1 MLFNIEHDLGREIV
15 GYLVPDGFTGRATIR
30 VMRGGSELCS
40 KQTDSLRQALVQA
53 GRHETGLCGFTID
66 DSDISGLAEI
76 PDLEI
81 RDSES
86 DVIIYR
92 RFNPDAIVREKMF
105 RLETH
110 LLPASRIDRALQP
123 RFQFYFPSIDRFGL
137 ETTHQMFLMN
147 NTDSVYASGRVS
159 YRSVEY
165 YLDQGY
171 TSAAMVQEP
180 FDELA
185 ERILLLRLIGE
196 NRAGILGLRD
206 SVTFEAVKRFA
217 SGLPLESDK
226 ALSRAFRDMDPE
238 VGNMLTD
245 PLVRQ
250 LTTRLPDEV
259 LKPSSISQALSTL
272 SGFRV
277 VGLRHR
283 AELFCDALVDALS
296 LHTGEVPAVDPI
308 PAARELGARLRA
320 MPAVERLLEHDI
332 AVFHFLSEAFEK
344 SLSEAR

>member
-1 MLFNIEHDLGREIV
+1 MLFNVEHDRGREIT
-15 GYLVPDGFTGRATIR
+15 GYLVPDGFTGRSIIR
-30 VMRGGSELCS
+30 VTRGDHELLV
-40 KQTDSLRQALVQA
+40 KQTDSPREALVHA
-53 GRHETGLCGFTID
+53 GRHETGLCGYTID
-66 DSDISGLAEI
+66 DREI
-76 PDLEI
+76 PGLEEMTDLEI
-81 RDSES
+81 RDAES
-86 DVIIYR
+86 DIIIFR
-92 RFNPDAIVREKMF
+92 RFNPEAIVRQKLF

-147 NTDSVYASGRVS
+147 NTDSVYISGRVS

-171 TSAAMVQEP
+171 TSVAMVQEP
-180 FDELA
+180 FEELA

-206 SVTFEAVKRFA
+206 SVTFEAVKSFA
-217 SGLPLESDK
+217 SNLPLESDK
-226 ALSRAFRDMDPE
+226 ALAHAFRDIDPD
-238 VGNMLTD
+238 VANVLTD

-250 LTTRLPDEV
+250 LTTRLPDEM

-272 SGFRV
+272 STFRV

-283 AELFCDALVDALS
+283 ADLFSEALVDALS
-296 LHTGEVPAVDPI
+296 LHTGEVPPVEPV
-308 PAARELGARLRA
+308 PAAQELAARLRT
-320 MPAVERLLEHDI
+320 MPNAERLLEHDI
-332 AVFHFLSEAFEK
+332 AVYHFVSEAFEK
-344 SLSEAR
+344 SLIER

>member
-1 MLFNIEHDLGREIV
+1 MLFNIEHDLGREII
-15 GYLVPDGFTGRATIR
+15 GYVVPDGFTGRATIR
-30 VMRGGSELCS
+30 VLRGQDELLT
-40 KQTDSLRQALVQA
+40 KETDSPREALVAA

-66 DSDISGLAEI
+66 ESEIPGLAEML
-76 PDLEI
+76 DLEI
-81 RDSES
+81 RDVGS

-92 RFNPDAIVREKMF
+92 RFNPDAIVREKIF

-147 NTDSVYASGRVS
+147 NADSVYASGRVS

-171 TSAAMVQEP
+171 TSVAMVQEP

-206 SVTFEAVKRFA
+206 SVSFEAVKRFA
-217 SGLPLESDK
+217 SGLPLDSDK
-226 ALSRAFRDMDPE
+226 SLTRAFRDIDPD
-238 VGNMLTD
+238 VANMLSD

-250 LTTRLPDEV
+250 LTTRLPDEI

-272 SGFRV
+272 SAFRV
-277 VGLRHR
+277 VGIRER
-283 AELFCDALVDALS
+283 AELFAEGLIHALS

-320 MPAVERLLEHDI
+320 LPIVERLVEHDI
-332 AVFHFLSEAFEK
+332 AVFHFVSEAFEK
-344 SLSEAR
+344 SLIES

>member
-1 MLFNIEHDLGREIV
+1 MLFNIEHDLGREII

-30 VMRGGSELCS
+30 VTRRGDELLT
-40 KQTDSLRQALVQA
+40 KQTDSLRESLVHA

-66 DSDISGLAEI
+66 DGEIPGLAEI
-76 PDLEI
+76 TDLEI
-81 RDSES
+81 RDAES

-92 RFNPDAIVREKMF
+92 RYNPEAIVRQKIF

-110 LLPASRIDRALQP
+110 LLPLSRIDRAVQP

-171 TSAAMVQEP
+171 TSVAMVQEP
-180 FDELA
+180 FEELA
-185 ERILLLRLIGE
+185 ERVLLLRLIGE

-206 SVTFEAVKRFA
+206 SVTFETVKSFA
-217 SGLPLESDK
+217 SGLPLDSDR

-238 VGNMLTD
+238 VANMLTD
-245 PLVRQ
+245 PVTRQ

-259 LKPSSISQALSTL
+259 LKPSSIGQALSVL
-272 SGFRV
+272 SGFRI
-277 VGLRHR
+277 VGVRHR
-283 AELFCDALVDALS
+283 AELFADALVDALS
-296 LHTGEVPAVDPI
+296 LHTGEVPVVEPI
-308 PAARELGARLRA
+308 PAARELGARLRE
-320 MPAVERLLEHDI
+320 MPSVERLLEHDI

-344 SLSEAR
+344 SLIES

>member
-1 MLFNIEHDLGREIV
+1 MLFNIEQDFGSEIV
-15 GYLVPDGFTGRATIR
+15 GYLVPDGFTGRSTIR
-30 VMRGGSELCS
+30 VTSGGEQLLI
-40 KQTDSLRQALVQA
+40 KETDGLREALVKA
-53 GRHETGLCGFTID
+53 GRHETGLCGFAITEA
-66 DSDISGLAEI
+66 DIPGLSEMADI
-76 PDLEI
+76 EI
-81 RDSES
+81 RDSDS
-86 DVIIYR
+86 DIIIYR
-92 RFNPDAIVREKMF
+92 RYNPESIVRQKIF

-171 TSAAMVQEP
+171 SSFAVVQEP

-206 SVTFEAVKRFA
+206 TVLFETVKTFAA
-217 SGLPLESDK
+217 ALPLESDK
-226 ALSRAFRDMDPE
+226 GLVRAFREIDPE
-238 VGNMLTD
+238 SANMLSD

-259 LKPSSISQALSTL
+259 LKPSSISQALTVL
-272 SGFRV
+272 SGFKI
-277 VGLRHR
+277 VGVRHR
-283 AELFCDALVDALS
+283 AELFTESLVDAFS
-296 LHTGEVPAVDPI
+296 LHANEVPVFEPI
-308 PAARELGARLRA
+308 PAARELGQRLRSI
-320 MPAVERLLEHDI
+320 PAVERLLEHDM

-344 SLSEAR
+344 SLIGS

>member
-1 MLFNIEHDLGREIV
+1 MLFNVEHDLGHEII

-30 VMRGGSELCS
+30 VTRGGSELLV
-40 KQTDSLRQALVQA
+40 KQTDSVREALVHA
-53 GRHETGLCGFTID
+53 GRHETGLCGFTV
-66 DSDISGLAEI
+66 SELEVPGLAEI
-76 PDLEI
+76 TDLEI

-92 RFNPDAIVREKMF
+92 RFNPDAIVRQKIF
-105 RLETH
+105 RLETQ

-123 RFQFYFPSIDRFGL
+123 RFHFYFPSIDRFGL

-165 YLDQGY
+165 YLEQGY
-171 TSAAMVQEP
+171 ASVTMVQEP
-180 FDELA
+180 FEELA

-196 NRAGILGLRD
+196 NRGGILGLRD
-206 SVTFEAVKRFA
+206 TVSFEAVKSFA

-238 VGNMLTD
+238 VANMLTD

-250 LTTRLPDEV
+250 LTTRLPDEI
-259 LKPSSISQALSTL
+259 LKPSSVSQALSTL

-277 VGLRHR
+277 VGVRHR
-283 AELFCDALVDALS
+283 ADLFSEALVDALS
-296 LHTGEVPAVDPI
+296 LHTGEVPPVDPI
-308 PAARELGARLRA
+308 PSAQELAIRLRT
-320 MPAVERLLEHDI
+320 MPNAERLLEHDI

-344 SLSEAR
+344 SLSES

>member
-1 MLFNIEHDLGREIV
+1 MLFNVEHDLGHEIM
-15 GYLVPDGFTGRATIR
+15 GYLVPDGFTGRSTIR
-30 VMRGGSELCS
+30 VTRGGSELLI
-40 KQTDSLRQALVQA
+40 KQTSAPREALVHA

-66 DSDISGLAEI
+66 EVEI
-76 PDLEI
+76 PGLPGFTDLEI
-81 RDSES
+81 RDAES

-92 RFNPDAIVREKMF
+92 RFNPEAIVRQKIF

-147 NTDSVYASGRVS
+147 NTDSVYTSGRVS

-171 TSAAMVQEP
+171 ASVAMVQEP
-180 FDELA
+180 FEELA
-185 ERILLLRLIGE
+185 ERLLLLRLIGE

-206 SVTFEAVKRFA
+206 SVAFEAVKSFA
-217 SGLPLESDK
+217 SGLPLDSDK
-226 ALSRAFRDMDPE
+226 ALGRAFRDMDPE

-277 VGLRHR
+277 VGLPSPGR
-283 AELFCDALVDALS
+283 
-296 LHTGEVPAVDPI
+296 PI
-308 PAARELGARLRA
+308 Q
-320 MPAVERLLEHDI
+320 
-332 AVFHFLSEAFEK
+332 
-344 SLSEAR
+344 

>member
-1 MLFNIEHDLGREIV
+1 MLFNIEHDLGTEII
-15 GYLVPDGFTGRATIR
+15 GYVVPDGFSGRSTIR
-30 VMRGGSELCS
+30 VMCGAEELL
-40 KQTDSLRQALVQA
+40 KKVTDSPRDALVAA
-53 GRHETGLCGFTID
+53 GRHETGLCGFTITEGE
-66 DSDISGLAEI
+66 IPGLADLTE
-76 PDLEI
+76 LEI
-81 RDSES
+81 RDNET

-92 RFNPDAIVREKMF
+92 RHNPDAIVRQKVF

-147 NTDSVYASGRVS
+147 NTESVYASGRVS

-171 TSAAMVQEP
+171 SSMTVIQDP

-196 NRAGILGLRD
+196 NRAGVLGLRD
-206 SVTFEAVKRFA
+206 TVLFEAVKTFA
-217 SGLPLESDK
+217 SALPVDSDK
-226 ALSRAFRDMDPE
+226 GLSRAFRDIDPDSA
-238 VGNMLTD
+238 NMLSD

-250 LTTRLPDEV
+250 LTTRLPDEM
-259 LKPSSISQALSTL
+259 LKPSSISQALSVL
-272 SGFRV
+272 STFKV

-283 AELFCDALVDALS
+283 ADLFAEALVDAFS
-296 LHTGEVPAVDPI
+296 LHTGGVPVFEPI
-308 PAARELGARLRA
+308 PAARELGARLRT

-344 SLSEAR
+344 SLIEV